1 MTETHNMAFGADFE
15 TDTGSSGFI
24 GINCHRPLNRR
35 SSSKYRYTDRR
46 KYKIMELSKRE
57 RQLFDLRK
65 YSLDDKTIDNY
76 LLDNSNLPG
85 KRGNIELGFSFAD
98 YIEENYINDK
108 SKFFKYCL

>member
-24 GINCHRPLNRR
+24 GINCHRPLN
-35 SSSKYRYTDRR
+35 TDRR